1 MWPRVDG
8 MRAFGLATP
17 GPFRDE
23 LTALGLA
30 GNKQA
35 TQGLLAVDYEPD
47 DEEIDR
53 VGERQVLLDSAD
65 LPVAVLEVTRV
76 EVHPFDQ
83 VPFEFAAAEGEGFT
97 SVEDWQ
103 TGHRAFYAE
112 LGHEVRADEP
122 VVCAWFQ
129 VIERLDPT

>member
-1 MWPRVDG
+1 MPALESHPWSSGFTWTDHAGPSSTLTPEQVA
-8 MRAFGLATP
+8 AF
-17 GPFRDE
+17 
-23 LTALGLA
+23 
-30 GNKQA
+30 
-35 TQGLLAVDYEPD
+35 
-47 DEEIDR
+47 DR
-53 VGERQVLLDSAD
+53 
-65 LPVAVLEVTRV
+65 
-76 EVHPFDQ
+76 